1 MLRQLP
7 CHDFSIFRA
16 LFSSVLL
23 LMTPLAQAQTITA
36 APFSPASI
44 PVDHPGALLLLAL
57 AIAACVPWM
66 LRKGLLSPHR
76 VRAVGAGLAALAL
89 GTMVL
94 WGDKVQAQL
103 QELHQ
108 AFTQAS
114 GQTLTIPVQTTGT
127 TPGGSPQGFLAVVHT
142 EKRAKPLLM

>member
-1 MLRQLP
+1 M
-7 CHDFSIFRA
+7 CA
-16 LFSSVLL
+16 LDA
-23 LMTPLAQAQTITA
+23 AQG
-36 APFSPASI
+36 S
-44 PVDHPGALLLLAL
+44 
-57 AIAACVPWM
+57 
-66 LRKGLLSPHR
+66 LSPHR

-127 TPGGSPQGFLAVVHT
+127 TPAVVLRFFGGGAYQPGSFQPAHRKHHGARIEHLLSVGCSFPAPGDPSTARHT
-142 EKRAKPLLM
+142 VRCGHHVGRWQRLLGGCRPTVR